1 MYNVTA
7 QHATKHNRNNEC
19 LTFLGIQSQTSS
31 MFCYFL
37 SDFLCYRPYS
47 SSSAHGP
54 SQTSNIQPAETTLPS
69 SCADPSVTVT
79 NTSIVWKALGVNT
92 YSFTKSYQ

>member
-7 QHATKHNRNNEC
+7 QHATKHNQC

-37 SDFLCYRPYS
+37 SDFLCCRPYS
-47 SSSAHGP
+47 SSSTHGP
-54 SQTSNIQPAETTLPS
+54 SQTSNIQPAETTPPS
-69 SCADPSVTVT
+69 SRADPSVTVT
-79 NTSIVWKALGVNT
+79 NTPIVWKALGVNT
-92 YSFTKSYQ
+92 YI